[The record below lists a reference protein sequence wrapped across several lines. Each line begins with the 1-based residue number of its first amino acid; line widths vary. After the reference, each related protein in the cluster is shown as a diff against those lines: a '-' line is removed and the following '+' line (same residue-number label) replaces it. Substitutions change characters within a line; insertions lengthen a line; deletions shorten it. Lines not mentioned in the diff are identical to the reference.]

1 MRTLYSIVAG
11 LLLVAPAVLAQV
23 TEEVEGYLVT
33 PYTLNKQV
41 TVITT
46 DRRKIEGKVI
56 KGDAD
61 RVFINQG
68 GTMVELQTNR
78 ILTVTLRRPKRSG
91 KIDFLGSLIGGVAL
105 GFAGAAIGKESAKG
119 IRSDGTP
126 GRVGPIVGGV
136 AAGFIGGRLGR
147 SLARRALKE
156 EVTLKVTPEGE
167 QPPSGSPAPT
177 PRK

>member
-1 MRTLYSIVAG
+1 MRALYSVVAG

-61 RVFINQG
+61 RLLIDQRGVP
-68 GTMVELQTNR
+68 VELQTNR

-105 GFAGAAIGKESAKG
+105 GFAGAAIGRESAKVL
-119 IRSDGTP
+119 RSDGTP

-136 AAGFIGGRLGR
+136 GAGFAGSRLGQY
-147 SLARRALKE
+147 LARRAIKE

-167 QPPSGSPAPT
+167 QPQTGPTAPT

>member
-1 MRTLYSIVAG
+1 MRALYSIIAG
-11 LLLVAPAVLAQV
+11 LLAVAPAVLAQV
-23 TEEVEGYLVT
+23 TEEVEGYLVA

-61 RVFINQG
+61 TLSIDQR
-68 GTMVELQTNR
+68 GTTVELPTNR
-78 ILTVTLRRPKRSG
+78 VLIVTFRRPKRSG
-91 KIDFLGSLIGGVAL
+91 KIDFLGSLAGGVAL
-105 GFAGAAIGKESAKG
+105 GFAGAAIGRESAKA

-126 GRVGPIVGGV
+126 GRVGPIAGGV

-147 SLARRALKE
+147 SLARRAFKE
-156 EVTLKVTPEGE
+156 EVTLKVTPQGE
-167 QPPSGSPAPT
+167 QPDNGPAAPP